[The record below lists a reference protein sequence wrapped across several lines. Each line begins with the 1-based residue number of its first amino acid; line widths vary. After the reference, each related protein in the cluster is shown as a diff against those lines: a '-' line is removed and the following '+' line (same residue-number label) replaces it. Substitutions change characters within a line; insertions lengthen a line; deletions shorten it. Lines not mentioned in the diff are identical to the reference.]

1 MENNENKQKKKRL
14 LALLLLLLALLIGS
28 GLLWK
33 CNRSE
38 GEGSPHARYPTLVK
52 QHTPKGKESARLLLN
67 KKYRKSLLYRLW
79 KKFQ

>member
-38 GEGSPHARYPTLVK
+38 GEGSLPTPSPV
-52 QHTPKGKESARLLLN
+52 E
-67 KKYRKSLLYRLW
+67 
-79 KKFQ
+79 